1 MLGIIGAGNMASAL
15 ARGWGEPV
23 LATDGGSGRA
33 AQLVAELGGEAL
45 ASNAE
50 LVRRAD
56 TIILG
61 HKPHQLNDIASQ
73 VDATGKQVFSVLG
86 PTTTAQLQKAYP
98 NSTVARIMP
107 NTPVELKKGVCC
119 IAKGGEAAVP
129 LFERVG
135 RVFILPEAQMNLA
148 TATIGV
154 TPAYIA
160 VLVEAMVDAAAVNGL
175 GTRLSTDMFLQTL
188 IGTAHLIGAKG
199 GDTLAVRRNV
209 ESPGESTV
217 RGVAALERCGIRPML
232 QEAMKDVLHRLTQPY
247 HG

>member
-1 MLGIIGAGNMASAL
+1 MLGIIGAGNMAGAL

-33 AQLVAELGGEAL
+33 ARLVAEIGGEVVET
-45 ASNAE
+45 NAE

-61 HKPHQLNDIASQ
+61 HKPPQLHDIASR
-73 VDATGKQVFSVLG
+73 VDASGKQVFSVLG
-86 PTTTAQLQKAYP
+86 PTTVAELRKAYP

-107 NTPVELKKGVCC
+107 NTPVELRKGVSC
-119 IAKGGEAAVP
+119 IAEGGEAAVP

-135 RVFILPEAQMNLA
+135 RVFVLPEAQMNLA
-148 TATIGV
+148 VAMIGV

-160 VLVEAMVDAAAVNGL
+160 VLVEAMVDAASLNGL
-175 GTRLSTDMFLQTL
+175 APKLGADMFLETL
-188 IGTAHLIGAKG
+188 IGTAHLIAAKDF
-199 GDTLAVRRNV
+199 DTLRVRRAV
-209 ESPGESTV
+209 ASPGESTV

-232 QEAMKDVLHRLTQPY
+232 QEAMKDVLTRLSQPY
-247 HG
+247 NG

>member
-1 MLGIIGAGNMASAL
+1 MLGIIGAGNMAGAL

-45 ASNAE
+45 KSNAE

-61 HKPHQLNDIASQ
+61 HKPHQLQQIASE
-73 VDATGKQVFSVLG
+73 VDASGKQVFSVLG
-86 PTTTAQLQKAYP
+86 PITTAELRKAFP
-98 NSTVARIMP
+98 RSTVARIMP
-107 NTPVELKKGVCC
+107 NTPVELRKGVCC
-119 IAKGGEAAVP
+119 IAKGGEAAIP

-135 RVFILPEAQMNLA
+135 RVFVLPETHMNLA

-160 VLVEAMVDAAAVNGL
+160 VWVEAMVDAAAVNGL
-175 GTRLSTDMFLQTL
+175 GPKLAVDMFLETM
-188 IGTAHLIGAKG
+188 IGTSHLIAARA
-199 GDTLAVRRNV
+199 GDTLAVRRGV

-232 QEAMKDVLHRLTQPY
+232 QEAMKDVLHRLSQPY
-247 HG
+247 SG

>member
-33 AQLVAELGGEAL
+33 ARLVAELGGEAL
-45 ASNAE
+45 RSNVE

-61 HKPHQLNDIASQ
+61 HKPHQLHQIADQ
-73 VDATGKQVFSVLG
+73 VDAAGKQVFSVLG
-86 PTTTAQLQKAYP
+86 PITTSELQKAYP
-98 NSTVARIMP
+98 SSTVARIMP
-107 NTPVELKKGVCC
+107 NTPVELRKGVCC

-135 RVFILPEAQMNLA
+135 RVFILPESHMNLA
-148 TATIGV
+148 TATVGV

-160 VLVEAMVDAAAVNGL
+160 VWVEAMIDAAAVNGL
-175 GTRLSTDMFLQTL
+175 APKLATEMFLQTM
-188 IGTAHLIGAKG
+188 IGTSHLIAAKG
-199 GDTLAVRRNV
+199 GDTLAVRRGV

-232 QEAMKDVLHRLTQPY
+232 QEAMKDVLYRLSQSY
-247 HG
+247 SA

>member
-1 MLGIIGAGNMASAL
+1 MLGIIGAGNMAGAL

-23 LATDGGSGRA
+23 LATDRGSGRA
-33 AQLVAELGGEAL
+33 ARLVAEIGGEVVG
-45 ASNAE
+45 SNAE

-61 HKPHQLNDIASQ
+61 HHPHQLQEIASQ
-73 VDATGKQVFSVLG
+73 VDASGKQVFSVLG
-86 PTTTAQLQKAYP
+86 PTTTAELKQAYP
-98 NSTVARIMP
+98 NSTIARIMP
-107 NTPVELKKGVCC
+107 NTPVQLRMGVSC
-119 IAKGGEAAVP
+119 IAEGGEAAVP

-135 RVFILPEAQMNLA
+135 KVFVLPESQMDLA

-175 GTRLSTDMFLQTL
+175 APKLGEQMFVQTL
-188 IGTAHLIGAKG
+188 IGTAHLIAAKNY
-199 GDTLAVRRNV
+199 DTLAARREV
-209 ESPGESTV
+209 ASPGESTV
-217 RGVAALERCGIRPML
+217 RGVAALERCGIRPMR
-232 QEAMKDVLHRLTQPY
+232 QEAMTDVLARLSQPY

>member
-1 MLGIIGAGNMASAL
+1 MLGIIGAGNMAGAL

-23 LATDGGSGRA
+23 LATDNGSGRA
-33 AQLVAELGGEAL
+33 ARLVAEIGGEVVK
-45 ASNAE
+45 SNAE

-61 HKPHQLNDIASQ
+61 HKPHQLQQIASQ
-73 VDATGKQVFSVLG
+73 VDASGKQVFSVLG
-86 PTTTAQLQKAYP
+86 PTTMAQLQRAYP

-107 NTPVELKKGVCC
+107 NTPVELRKGVCC
-119 IAKGGEAAVP
+119 IAEGGEAAVP

-135 RVFILPEAQMNLA
+135 RVFVLPESQMNLSV
-148 TATIGV
+148 ATIGV

-160 VLVEAMVDAAAVNGL
+160 VLVEAMADAAALNGL
-175 GTRLSTDMFLQTL
+175 APRLAAEMFLATL
-188 IGTAHLIGAKG
+188 IGTSHLIVTRNY
-199 GDTLAVRRNV
+199 DTLGVRRAV

-232 QEAMKDVLHRLTQPY
+232 QEAMKDVLNRLSQPY
-247 HG
+247 QG

>member
-1 MLGIIGAGNMASAL
+1 MLGIIGAGNMAGAL

-33 AQLVAELGGEAL
+33 KQLVAELGGEAL
-45 ASNAE
+45 SSNAE

-61 HKPHQLNDIASQ
+61 HKPHQLHEIASQ
-73 VDATGKQVFSVLG
+73 VDAAGKRVFSVMG
-86 PTTTAQLQKAYP
+86 PTTTTQLQAAYP
-98 NSTVARIMP
+98 KSVVARIMP
-107 NTPVELKKGVCC
+107 NTPVQLRQGVCC
-119 IAKGGEAAVP
+119 IAQGGEAAIP

-135 RVFILPEAQMNLA
+135 RVFVLPESKMDLA

-160 VLVEAMVDAAAVNGL
+160 VLVEAMIDAAAVNGL
-175 GTRLSTDMFLQTL
+175 APTLATEMFLQTL
-188 IGTAHLIGAKG
+188 IGTAQLIATKG
-199 GDTLAVRRNV
+199 GDTLEVRREV

-217 RGVAALERCGIRPML
+217 RGVAALERCGVRPMM
-232 QEAMKDVLHRLTQPY
+232 QEAMRDVLQRLSQPY
-247 HG
+247 NR